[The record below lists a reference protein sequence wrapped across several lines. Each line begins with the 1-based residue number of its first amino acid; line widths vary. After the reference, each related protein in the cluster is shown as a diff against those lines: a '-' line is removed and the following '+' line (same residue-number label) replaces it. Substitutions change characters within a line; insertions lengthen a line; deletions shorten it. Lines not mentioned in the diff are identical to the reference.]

1 MGWFDLTNETWVE
14 QNESGWESLADN
26 TPSSVS
32 GSVYWLTVNNF
43 DFALINETQW
53 QEQQESLH
61 TDPPYIASGY
71 VSGVCNH
78 SVVII
83 SN

>member
-1 MGWFDLTNETWVE
+1 MGWFDTTNESWIE
-14 QNESGWESLADN
+14 QNENGRESLADN
-26 TPSSVS
+26 TPTSVS

-43 DFALINETQW
+43 DFALINESQW
-53 QEQQESLH
+53 QEQPESIH

-78 SVVII
+78 TVVII

>member
-14 QNESGWESLADN
+14 QNENGWESLADN
-26 TPSSVS
+26 TPTSVS
-32 GSVYWLTVNNF
+32 GAVYWLTVNNF

-53 QEQQESLH
+53 QGQQESLH
-61 TDPPYIASGY
+61 TDPPYVATGY

>member
-1 MGWFDLTNETWVE
+1 MDWYTSTEQTWIAQDE
-14 QNESGWESLADN
+14 NGWESLADD
-26 TPSSVS
+26 TPAGIV
-32 GSVYWLTVNNF
+32 GPVYWLSIDNF
-43 DFALINETQW
+43 TFALLTETQW
-53 QEQQESLH
+53 QEQQESIH

-78 SVVII
+78 TVVII